1 MDSVLVFRVHRH
13 GHGGGGRRFGVP
25 HRQRRGDGIVALTPH
40 QRGDRNNLSDYG
52 LRGGITGEGGA
63 DIVDTKALSHAH
75 RIMQLCQFHRG
86 RKISATMVAVNTP
99 EQLSQQDP
107 ELMETDEDWLIDF
120 RGVELRRGGRT
131 LVGPIDWQV
140 ELDERWVIIG
150 PNGAGKTSL
159 VRMAAAEEF
168 PSAGVAFL
176 MGERLGKTDM
186 RDLRAAIGISSA
198 AVQHRIP
205 DSERVDDL
213 VVSAGYAVLGRWRED
228 YQDMDF
234 SRADDILEQVGAAHL
249 AERTWGTL
257 SEGEKKRVILAR
269 ALMANPELLILDEPS
284 AGMDLGGREDLVG
297 YLGDLALD
305 ADAPAI
311 VMITHHVEEIPYG
324 FTHAMLLDEGKV
336 VAKGLI
342 NSVLTSEN
350 LSKAFHQ
357 PIQVD
362 RIGERYFARRV
373 R

>member
-1 MDSVLVFRVHRH
+1 MPV
-13 GHGGGGRRFGVP
+13 
-25 HRQRRGDGIVALTPH
+25 
-40 QRGDRNNLSDYG
+40 
-52 LRGGITGEGGA
+52 
-63 DIVDTKALSHAH
+63 
-75 RIMQLCQFHRG
+75 
-86 RKISATMVAVNTP
+86 
-99 EQLSQQDP
+99 
-107 ELMETDEDWLIDF
+107 TDEDWLIDF
-120 RGVELRRGGRT
+120 RGVELRRGGKT
-131 LVGPIDWQV
+131 LVGPVDWQV

-159 VRMAAAEEF
+159 VRMASAEEF
-168 PSAGVAFL
+168 PSKGTAFL
-176 MGERLGKTDM
+176 MGEQIGKTDM

-205 DSERVDDL
+205 DGERVDDL
-213 VVSAGYAVLGRWRED
+213 VISAGYAVLGRFREE

-234 SRADDILEQVGAAHL
+234 SRAFEILDQVGARHL

-257 SEGEKKRVILAR
+257 SEGEKKRV
-269 ALMANPELLILDEPS
+269 ILDEPS

-324 FTHAMLLDEGKV
+324 FTHAMILDEGKV

-342 NSVLTSEN
+342 NTVLTSEN
-350 LSKAFHQ
+350 LTQAFHQ

-362 RIGERYFARRV
+362 RIGERYFARRI